1 MNCTDMEKFIHV
13 YLDREFAEAD
23 RADFEQHLAACER
36 CRGLAQFE
44 RTFKQQLRTGLAPPQ
59 LAQDHR
65 EALRQRIMT
74 GIDQAA
80 PASAAGRIWRVAVGL
95 GAAAAAALLVV
106 TLVMD
111 RTETPLRLQAQLLPA
126 RKLEGVAGIEAS
138 LDARTADREAV
149 RKWYQERLGY
159 AVEPP
164 RFTDGRTSLVGAR
177 IRKVDQQRSAQL
189 VYQRGGREFQVNIV
203 RPDALPAGG
212 EERRIDG
219 RSVYFTSLGDHRVAM
234 FQHQGVGYTIQAPV
248 AEGELDALIRE
259 LVAPTAVRPA
269 SLP

>member
-1 MNCTDMEKFIHV
+1 MNCADMEKFIHV

-23 RADFEQHLAACER
+23 RADFEQHLAACEH
-36 CRGLAQFE
+36 CRRVAQFE

-59 LAQDHR
+59 LPQDQR
-65 EALRQRIMT
+65 DALRQRIMT
-74 GIDQAA
+74 GIDAAA
-80 PASAAGRIWRVAVGL
+80 PAAAASRIWRVATGV

-106 TLVMD
+106 TLVQE
-111 RTETPLRLQAQLLPA
+111 RSETPLRLSAQLLPA
-126 RKLEGVAGIEAS
+126 RRHPGGTGIEAS
-138 LDARTADREAV
+138 LDARQADREAV
-149 RKWYQERLGY
+149 RRWYQERLGY

-164 RFTDGRTSLVGAR
+164 RFSDSRTALVGAR

-203 RPDALPAGG
+203 RPDALPGGG
-212 EERRIDG
+212 EERHIDG
-219 RSVYFTSLGDHRVAM
+219 RSVFFTSLGEHRVAV

-259 LVAPTAVRPA
+259 LVAPAQARPVT
-269 SLP
+269 LP